1 MLRKVFLTLFA
12 LLLIGWSVF
21 AVYSLVDSS
30 AEKSYL
36 SFFNKIEDELII
48 AIHHPNDFELE
59 SLEVDC
65 NQKNIEV
72 FTSILPRIKDLT
84 SVFISKKRNIIVFQ
98 TQEKWSIKRVKK
110 TFERGIYSLE
120 LKGPNTFQFG
130 KYLGKFKG
138 DELILYY
145 YDLELNEAKSF
156 APWHVDPQST
166 YSIVYLLD
174 SLNKTRDVYVK
185 ADYKISYTSSDFK
198 QQKKTL
204 VDDLSV
210 FGSLIPKE
218 TKSYQFYERNYLL
231 ETDAAFNRSP
241 IKNLVK
247 HGVIIIKASQN
258 PVVIFDLNQDVTLV
272 EYLNDFFHKLENNQ
286 ERAHFSDFPICKA
299 FNTALEE
306 EDIIKT
312 KKILAYSVDGFGF
325 LTTDESALDAVLL
338 ELEMRKSLNTA
349 LDNITLFQAPLPKAV
364 SQRTLSSRNS
374 SSISWVGKRLIE
386 TKIEVLGSQKP
397 SEQLEET
404 KNYFTMNPGLPVLS
418 FCALSGRGNVIME
431 VEKELIGYKNGSLK
445 WRKVLKENLSNQ
457 PKALTSVHA
466 ENEYILLP
474 FDSHVEVIDKMGRPQ
489 YEIRG
494 VFSGSPKQC
503 TINKQAAFGIQGKE
517 GIYFYATSS
526 GKLLKRFVINDN
538 ITEWNIIEKS
548 GKVTL
553 GIKTDKQIL
562 TIDYSNGKRQSNKAN
577 IADFIAFTSSGFIQ
591 RGPTGMQELIGSKVI
606 NMQVPSYWKY
616 SGEIVLGTEIGQLFH
631 DGKSMVLVIQGKV
644 KWKKTINHSEISELI
659 ISPTTPSLFV
669 VRDAL
674 ENKLYFWDF
683 QGNLLDQEERPG
695 QRAIQLTSF
704 GARGSSVTTY
714 LNDFVI
720 QFNY

>member
-1 MLRKVFLTLFA
+1 MLRKV
-12 LLLIGWSVF
+12 LLIVFVLILVGWSSF
-21 AVYSLVDSS
+21 AVYSLIDSS
-30 AEKSYL
+30 EEQSYL
-36 SFFNKIEDELII
+36 SLFNPKADELII
-48 AIHHPNDFELE
+48 ALHHPNDFELE
-59 SLEVDC
+59 NLEVDC
-65 NQKNIEV
+65 NQKNIDV
-72 FTSILPRIKDLT
+72 FTSLMPNIKDL
-84 SVFISKKRNIIVFQ
+84 SSAFISKNRNILVLQ
-98 TQEKWSIKRVKK
+98 TQEKWSIKRVKN
-110 TFERGIYSLE
+110 TFERGIYSFDLT
-120 LKGPNTFQFG
+120 GPNTFQFG

-138 DELILYY
+138 NELILYY
-145 YDLELNEAKSF
+145 YDLDLNEEKSF
-156 APWHVDPQST
+156 SPWRIDPQST

-185 ADYKISYTSSDFK
+185 SDYKISYTSSDFK
-198 QQKKTL
+198 RQKKIL
-204 VDDLSV
+204 IDDLSL

-231 ETDAAFNRSP
+231 ETDSEFRRSP

-247 HGVIIIKASQN
+247 NGVIIIEVDQK
-258 PVVIFDLNQDVTLV
+258 PVFIFDMNQEVTLS
-272 EYLNDFFHKLENNQ
+272 EYLNDFFHKMENNQ
-286 ERAHFSDFPICKA
+286 ERANFADFPICKT
-299 FNTALEE
+299 FNLTLEGAG
-306 EDIIKT
+306 IIKA
-312 KKILAYSVDGFGF
+312 KNILAYSVDGFGF

-338 ELEMRKSLNTA
+338 ELEMRKSLNTSM
-349 LDNITLFQAPLPKAV
+349 DNIALFKAPLPKTV
-364 SQRTLSSRNS
+364 SHRSLSARNS
-374 SSISWVGKRLIE
+374 SSISWVEKRLVE
-386 TKIEVLGSQKP
+386 TKIEVLGSQKS
-397 SEQLEET
+397 SEQIEET

-445 WRKVLKENLSNQ
+445 WRKALNESLSNQ
-457 PKALTSVHA
+457 PKALTSMHA

-548 GKVTL
+548 GKLTL
-553 GIKTDKQIL
+553 GIKTDKQVL
-562 TIDYSNGKRQSNKAN
+562 SIDYSNGKRQSNKAN

-606 NMQVPSYWKY
+606 NIQVPSYWKY

-631 DGKSMVLVIQGKV
+631 DGKSLVLVIQGKV

-683 QGNLLDQEERPG
+683 QGNLLDEEERPG

>member
-1 MLRKVFLTLFA
+1 MFA
-12 LLLIGWSVF
+12 ILLAGWSSF

-36 SFFNKIEDELII
+36 SFFNKTEDELII

-59 SLEVDC
+59 NLEVDC
-65 NQKNIEV
+65 NQKNIDV
-72 FTSILPRIKDLT
+72 FTSILPRIKDLS
-84 SVFISKKRNIIVFQ
+84 SVFLSKKRNIIVFQ
-98 TQEKWSIKRVKK
+98 THEKWSIKRVKK
-110 TFERGIYSLE
+110 TFVRGIYSFDFT
-120 LKGPNTFQFG
+120 GPNTFQFG

-138 DELILYY
+138 NELILYY
-145 YDLELNEAKSF
+145 YDLELNEKKSF
-156 APWHVDPQST
+156 APWHIDPQST
-166 YSIVYLLD
+166 YSIIYLLD

-185 ADYKISYTSSDFK
+185 SDYKISYTSADFK
-198 QQKKTL
+198 PHRIKL
-204 VDDLSV
+204 IDDISV

-218 TKSYQFYERNYLL
+218 TKSYEFYEKSFLKERDSRFKISPLL
-231 ETDAAFNRSP
+231 
-241 IKNLVK
+241 KLVK
-247 HGVIIIKASQN
+247 TGIIIIQVDKS
-258 PVVIFDLNQDVTLV
+258 PVLIFDMNQDIELTA
-272 EYLNDFFHKLENNQ
+272 YLNDFFHIKENNL
-286 ERAHFSDFPICKA
+286 ERGRFTNFPICNQFNSTLEGDDVIKA
-299 FNTALEE
+299 KML
-306 EDIIKT
+306 I
-312 KKILAYSVDGFGF
+312 AYSLDGFGF
-325 LTTDESALDAVLL
+325 LTADESALDAVLL
-338 ELEMRKSLNTA
+338 ELEMRKSINTSI
-349 LDNITLFQAPLPKAV
+349 DQIKLFQAPLPKTV
-364 SQRTLSSRNS
+364 SQRTLNHSNS
-374 SSISWVGKRLIE
+374 SSISWVGKRTIE
-386 TKIEVLGSQKP
+386 THIEALNTQK
-397 SEQLEET
+397 SSGQLEET
-404 KNYFTMNPGLPVLS
+404 KNYFTMNPGLSVLS
-418 FCALSGRGNVIME
+418 FCALSGRGNVVME
-431 VEKELIGYKNGSLK
+431 VENELIGYKNGSLK
-445 WRKVLKENLSNQ
+445 WRKALKESLSNQ
-457 PKALTSVHA
+457 PKALSSIHA
-466 ENEYILLP
+466 ENEFILLP
-474 FDSHVEVIDKMGRPQ
+474 FDHHLEVIDKMGRLQ

-494 VFSGSPKQC
+494 TFSGSPKQC

-526 GKLLKRFVINDN
+526 GKILKRFMINDN
-538 ITEWNIIEKS
+538 ITEWNVIEKS

-562 TIDYSNGKRQSNKAN
+562 SIDYSNGRRQSNKAN

-659 ISPTTPSLFV
+659 ISPTTKSLFV

-704 GARGSSVTTY
+704 GASGSSITTF

>member
-1 MLRKVFLTLFA
+1 MLRNVFLTLFA

-110 TFERGIYSLE
+110 TFERGIYSFE

-247 HGVIIIKASQN
+247 HGVIIITASQN

-286 ERAHFSDFPICKA
+286 ERAHFSDFQFA
-299 FNTALEE
+299 
-306 EDIIKT
+306 
-312 KKILAYSVDGFGF
+312 
-325 LTTDESALDAVLL
+325 
-338 ELEMRKSLNTA
+338 
-349 LDNITLFQAPLPKAV
+349 
-364 SQRTLSSRNS
+364 
-374 SSISWVGKRLIE
+374 KR
-386 TKIEVLGSQKP
+386 S
-397 SEQLEET
+397 
-404 KNYFTMNPGLPVLS
+404 
-418 FCALSGRGNVIME
+418 
-431 VEKELIGYKNGSLK
+431 
-445 WRKVLKENLSNQ
+445 
-457 PKALTSVHA
+457 
-466 ENEYILLP
+466 
-474 FDSHVEVIDKMGRPQ
+474 
-489 YEIRG
+489 
-494 VFSGSPKQC
+494 
-503 TINKQAAFGIQGKE
+503 
-517 GIYFYATSS
+517 
-526 GKLLKRFVINDN
+526 
-538 ITEWNIIEKS
+538 
-548 GKVTL
+548 
-553 GIKTDKQIL
+553 
-562 TIDYSNGKRQSNKAN
+562 
-577 IADFIAFTSSGFIQ
+577 IQ
-591 RGPTGMQELIGSKVI
+591 RL
-606 NMQVPSYWKY
+606 
-616 SGEIVLGTEIGQLFH
+616 
-631 DGKSMVLVIQGKV
+631 
-644 KWKKTINHSEISELI
+644 KKRT
-659 ISPTTPSLFV
+659 
-669 VRDAL
+669 
-674 ENKLYFWDF
+674 
-683 QGNLLDQEERPG
+683 
-695 QRAIQLTSF
+695 
-704 GARGSSVTTY
+704 
-714 LNDFVI
+714 
-720 QFNY
+720 